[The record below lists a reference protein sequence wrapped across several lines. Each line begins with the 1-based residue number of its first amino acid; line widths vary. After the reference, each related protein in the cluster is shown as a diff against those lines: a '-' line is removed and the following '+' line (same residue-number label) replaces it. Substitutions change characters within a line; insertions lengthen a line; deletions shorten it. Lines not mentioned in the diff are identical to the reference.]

1 MTNDGL
7 KGEQVATGVHR
18 AADCFM
24 ARWHRDLA
32 ERSWLR
38 HTASNT
44 KSGGKGQPGDCEA
57 VLIALST
64 KAQNEIAPSCGN
76 LCYCYPEH

>member
-64 KAQNEIAPSCGN
+64 IECRKEMIDRVARYRFDE
-76 LCYCYPEH
+76 